1 MRLQMNYIDR
11 TELLNDADTD
21 LYEELEDARL
31 DRLINYASILM
42 RRATRGAIYEVDE
55 AGMPTNQFVVDAFK
69 YATSAQIQAWVD
81 ANILDELE
89 TGGATAEAIVS
100 SSTNNGSSITLDY
113 SESSKAR
120 SLLLNGGLALGAQ
133 LILDDAGLLSGKPW
147 LAV

>member
-55 AGMPTNQFVVDAFK
+55 AGMPINQFVVDAFK

-81 ANILDELE
+81 AGILDELE

-113 SESSKAR
+113 SESTKAR
-120 SLLLNGGLALGAQ
+120 SLLLNGDLALGAQ

>member
-1 MRLQMNYIDR
+1 M
-11 TELLNDADTD
+11 
-21 LYEELEDARL
+21 
-31 DRLINYASILM
+31 
-42 RRATRGAIYEVDE
+42 
-55 AGMPTNQFVVDAFK
+55 VDAFK

-100 SSTNNGSSITLDY
+100 SSTNNGSSVTLDY
-113 SESSKAR
+113 SESTKAR